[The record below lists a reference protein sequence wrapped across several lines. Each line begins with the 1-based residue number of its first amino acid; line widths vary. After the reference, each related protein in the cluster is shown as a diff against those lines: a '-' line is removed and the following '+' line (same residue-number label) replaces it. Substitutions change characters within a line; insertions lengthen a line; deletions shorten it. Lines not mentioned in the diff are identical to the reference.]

1 MLTLTRRRSLA
12 AGIALLVAAAAA
24 GPANAL
30 EPVYTGT
37 FSSTAVGGYDP
48 VAYFT
53 QGKPVEGKREFS
65 TKWKGAEWRFA
76 TAANLEAF
84 KADPEKYAPQYGGYC
99 SWAVSQGY
107 DASADPE
114 QWSIVDGKLYLNYN
128 ADIQKK
134 WSADK
139 AALIKAADKNWPALL
154 KK

>member
-1 MLTLTRRRSLA
+1 MLTLNRRRGLA
-12 AGIALLVAAAAA
+12 AGIAALVAAFSYSAT
-24 GPANAL
+24 AL

-37 FSSTAVGGYDP
+37 FSSTAVSGYDT

-53 QGKPVEGKREFS
+53 LGKPVEGKREFA
-65 TKWKGAEWRFA
+65 TTWKGAEWRFA
-76 TAANLEAF
+76 SAANLEAF
-84 KADPEKYAPQYGGYC
+84 KANPEKYAPQYGGYC
-99 SWAVSQGY
+99 AWAVSQGK

-114 QWSIVDGKLYLNYN
+114 QWSIIDGKLYLNYN

-139 AALIKAADKNWPALL
+139 ANFIKAADKNWPDLL